1 MKVAMVHFLITH
13 PRLLPVRLTLLV
25 PELIWPEPND
35 QLTLGKLSVPGFEW
49 LAARASF
56 ERQAK
61 QPFETALAA
70 QFGLDAAP
78 FGALRLLGESAG
90 ETTGDAAREGHWL
103 CADPRIGPLFEEMHA
118 DLFSADYWRGLQTRI
133 KHGHVEDVYA
143 YRRKQRFCIRF
154 AA

>member
-49 LAARASF
+49 LAARANF

-78 FGALRLLGESAG
+78 FGALRLLGYGLDVWLESSPWGLLGGLVIGTAAG
-90 ETTGDAAREGHWL
+90 VQMMFAEEARAKKRAAAEANETKND
-103 CADPRIGPLFEEMHA
+103 
-118 DLFSADYWRGLQTRI
+118 
-133 KHGHVEDVYA
+133 
-143 YRRKQRFCIRF
+143 
-154 AA
+154 